1 MQLGEDGSRLA
12 ITCVTRAQQQ
22 LNSNPGF
29 NEQTDEEG
37 SPPGPVCKFSCLVID
52 HLYQRC
58 GGGQTGMRM
67 TFSANK

>member
-1 MQLGEDGSRLA
+1 MQLGEDGPGLA
-12 ITCVTRAQQQ
+12 ITCVTPAQQQ

-29 NEQTDEEG
+29 NEQR